1 MCAVSAEVSRGWDIS
16 CENPGRCLEFNLG
29 SLEEQLMLLTM
40 EPSITPSLH
49 INYLIIFLPLYVFIV
64 TVGTHVPCYM
74 WKSEDEL

>member
-1 MCAVSAEVSRGWDIS
+1 MCAVSAEVSREWDIS
-16 CENPGRCLEFNLG
+16 CENPGECLEFNLG

-64 TVGTHVPCYM
+64 TVGTRTLLYV
-74 WKSEDEL
+74 EVRG